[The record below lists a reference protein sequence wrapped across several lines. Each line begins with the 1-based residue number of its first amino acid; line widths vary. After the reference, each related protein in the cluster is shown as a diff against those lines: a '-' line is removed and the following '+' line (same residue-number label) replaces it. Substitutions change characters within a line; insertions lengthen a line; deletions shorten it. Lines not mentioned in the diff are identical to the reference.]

1 MDKFIGKVSTALMIV
16 ALLSLLTACG
26 AGRYNAQAV
35 NPGSGGAG
43 GFVELKACGACKLT
57 EADQQYGVPANF
69 GLQETQTLSS
79 SNGGYYH
86 KAGNCDCFVADIWM
100 YFNSNQTPYPNGDP
114 GEVRVTAN
122 AFDLPSSVDN
132 EKIRP
137 GIEEDCNRYYR
148 AIRMWEK
155 REGTDTWEEIR
166 KQEVIGGDWNGFSC
180 GVTSAG
186 YEEIS
191 PSTTNVAR
199 TLRVAV
205 KVLLRDSAQKAQV
218 KAFLPGPD

>member
-1 MDKFIGKVSTALMIV
+1 MNKFTGTMSTALVIV
-16 ALLSLLTACG
+16 ALLLLTACA

-35 NPGSGGAG
+35 NPQGEGAG
-43 GFVELKACGACKLT
+43 RFVELNVCGACALA

-69 GLQETQTLSS
+69 NQQETQTLSS

-100 YFNSNQTPYPNGDP
+100 YFNSNKTPYPNGNP
-114 GEVRVTAN
+114 TEVLVTAN

-148 AIRMWEK
+148 TIRMWEK
-155 REGTDTWEEIR
+155 VEGTDTWVEVS
-166 KQEVIGGDWNGFSC
+166 KQEVVGGNWSGTSC
-180 GVTSAG
+180 QVTSPGHVELA
-186 YEEIS
+186 

-205 KVLLRDSAQKAQV
+205 KVLLRDSAQKAKV
-218 KAFLPGPD
+218 KVFLPGAK